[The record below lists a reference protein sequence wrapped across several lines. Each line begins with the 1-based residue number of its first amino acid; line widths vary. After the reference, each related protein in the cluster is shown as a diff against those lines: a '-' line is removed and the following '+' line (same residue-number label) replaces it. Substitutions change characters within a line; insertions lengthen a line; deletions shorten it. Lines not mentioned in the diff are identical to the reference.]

1 MIFLKDHQTMVNI
14 SFHLTKRSE
23 FFDVPVIGAIC
34 FAYVHQNL
42 MDDFRYKKLSAML
55 KLLMDDP

>member
-1 MIFLKDHQTMVNI
+1 MINI
-14 SFHLTKRSE
+14 SFHLSKRSE

-42 MDDFRYKKLSAML
+42 MDDFRYKKVSATL

>member
-1 MIFLKDHQTMVNI
+1 MINI
-14 SFHLTKRSE
+14 SFHLSKRSE

-42 MDDFRYKKLSAML
+42 MDNFRYKKVSATL